1 MSVDLTTLPMRR
13 AVPTPV
19 VFGRV
24 TRSDQGGSSDYDDRL
39 GNRWAMEIETPPM
52 RVEPNGRLFIEDL
65 WEAQREGGVFEI
77 PQPGLTLPPLGSPTV
92 AADVLTGRTVTLEGL
107 TPNAAIKKGQWV
119 SILHDGQWYADRI
132 RAQVIANADG
142 EATISLRFLL
152 RESLTAGDEVRL
164 NKPVMEGFVEGELPL
179 DLSVDWITAFS
190 FRVVEKK

>member
-1 MSVDLTTLPMRR
+1 MSVDLTALPMRR

-19 VFGRV
+19 MFGRV

-65 WEAQREGGVFEI
+65 WEAQHEGGVFEI

-92 AADVLTGRTVTLEGL
+92 AADVLTGRTVAIEGL

>member
-1 MSVDLTTLPMRR
+1 MSVDLTGLPVRR

-77 PQPGLTLPPLGSPTV
+77 PQPGLVLPPLGSPVVKTYT
-92 AADVLTGRTVTLEGL
+92 ATGRSLPLEGL
-107 TPNAAIKKGQWV
+107 TPNAVIKKGQWV
-119 SILHDGQWYADRI
+119 SFLHSGQWYADRI
-132 RAQVIANADG
+132 RQQVIANADG

-152 RESLTAGDEVRL
+152 RESPLAGAEVRL

-179 DLSVDWITAFS
+179 DLSVDWITSFS
-190 FRVVEKK
+190 FRVVEKR

>member
-1 MSVDLTTLPMRR
+1 MSVDLTALPVRR
-13 AVPTPV
+13 ALPTPV

-24 TRSDQGGSSDYDDRL
+24 TRSDQGGASDYDDRL

-52 RVEPNGRLFIEDL
+52 TVEPNGRLFIEDL

-92 AADVLTGRTVTLEGL
+92 AADVLTGRTVALEGL

-179 DLSVDWITAFS
+179 DLSVDWITSFS